1 MTIKPLNVL
10 VVDDELPIR
19 QELREFPWDACGAR
33 WIGEAG
39 NGEEALALCE
49 RQTPDVIVSD
59 ITMPIMDGLTFVK
72 EVRRR
77 HPGVQVILL
86 TCHSDFRFAQEAI
99 RIGALEYILK
109 VSMDEDELKQAVDK
123 AREAIERE
131 TDARRQEA
139 RKREARKAKALES
152 LLRDARDAA
161 AAAPDG
167 ASRWETLEI
176 GDRFPYRC
184 VRLRIRPPADDLCA
198 LDDLLAALTAFE
210 RQQRERI
217 GWLTLP
223 GEEYAYF
230 FPGEEPEDV
239 TAERLRLLFASIAA
253 AVGNGGGRGPVCRAW
268 IAGVVR
274 TREEALAKLG
284 EQPDWKD
291 WLFYERDDEPIV
303 LNGLPKQPLQELT
316 EPHRKFLRV
325 AVRQSEADPERLLR
339 FFRTEL
345 PAWCAHERI
354 RPDALKR
361 WLVRWWTEWLTE
373 REREGGAPQRH
384 WHLPSFAAADSLEE
398 LTANLASAVRAVQG
412 AGGKLRPE
420 IREAKR
426 HIKEHLHEALSLAR
440 VAEHVGLSP
449 EYVSRLFKDE
459 TGESVNQYIT
469 RLRMEK
475 AMEYLQHSTMRVYE
489 IAEKVGIPNYRYFAS
504 TFRNWTGIAPTD
516 FKRGRPPTDSEQDGG
531 RP

>member
-1 MTIKPLNVL
+1 MTNKPLNVL

-19 QELREFPWDACGAR
+19 QELRAFPWDACGAR
-33 WIGEAG
+33 WAGEAE
-39 NGEEALALCE
+39 NGEEALTLCA
-49 RQTPDVIVSD
+49 RQPPDVIVSD

-77 HPGVQVILL
+77 YPGVQIILL

-109 VSMDEDELKQAVDK
+109 VSMDEEELLRAIAK

-152 LLRDARDAA
+152 LLRGVKGDGAA
-161 AAAPDG
+161 AVDG
-167 ASRWETLEI
+167 GARWETLDI
-176 GDRFPYRC
+176 GDRFPLRC
-184 VRLRIRPPADDLCA
+184 VRLRIRLPADDPFAFDEL
-198 LDDLLAALTAFE
+198 LDALTAFE
-210 RQQRERI
+210 RQQRERV
-217 GWLTLP
+217 GWLALP
-223 GEEYAYF
+223 GEEFALF
-230 FPGEEPEDV
+230 FPGEEPEPSVAD
-239 TAERLRLLFASIAA
+239 RLIQLFSSIAE
-253 AVGNGGGRGPVCRAW
+253 AVGSDAAGRAPVCRAW

-284 EQPDWKD
+284 EQTDWID

-303 LNGLPKQPLQELT
+303 LAGSPQRPLGELS
-316 EPHRKFLRV
+316 ERHRKFLRV
-325 AVRQSEADPERLLR
+325 SVQRSDADPERLLR
-339 FFRTEL
+339 FFRTEF
-345 PAWCAHERI
+345 PAWCARERI

-361 WLVRWWTEWLTE
+361 WLIRWWTEWLSE
-373 REREGGAPQRH
+373 REREGGAAQRH
-384 WHLPSFAAADSLEE
+384 WHLPSFAAADSLEGLSADLE
-398 LTANLASAVRAVQG
+398 SAVRAVQSSG
-412 AGGKLRPE
+412 ARLRPE

-475 AMEYLQHSTMRVYE
+475 AMELLQHSTLRVYE
-489 IAEKVGIPNYRYFAS
+489 IAEAVGIPNYRYFAS

-516 FKRGRPPTDSEQDGG
+516 FKSGRSPEPGQDGG